1 MNAPKFLKLALAG
14 SLISLLAAC
23 GGGDDDVASDAD
35 AQSSFISAYTS
46 GLDALGSYAGLVSSS
61 FRDLFDAGYADSGVT
76 KSDVVAA
83 LDSEVAISQT
93 SPDFVYPAFPM
104 AKLSK
109 ASIGNCDAATKICTL
124 TGTLRNSDA
133 DPTGAD
139 ASAVTEVTFSTQ
151 VRYDASG
158 KVRLL
163 GDQSKS

>member
-1 MNAPKFLKLALAG
+1 MNVPKFLKLAIAG

-46 GLDALGSYAGLVSSS
+46 GLDTLGSYAGLVSSK
-61 FRDLFDAGYADSGVT
+61 FRDLFDAGYTDSGMT
-76 KSDVVAA
+76 KADVVAA
-83 LDSEVAISQT
+83 LDSEITVSQT
-93 SPDFVYPAFPM
+93 SPDFVHPAFPM

-109 ASIGNCDAATKICTL
+109 ASIGNCDAVTKICTL
-124 TGTLRNSDA
+124 TGTLSNSDA

-139 ASAVTEVTFSTQ
+139 ASAVTEVNFTTQ
-151 VRYDASG
+151 VRQDADG

>member
-1 MNAPKFLKLALAG
+1 MNVPKFLKLAIAG

-46 GLDALGSYAGLVSSS
+46 GLDTLGSYAGLVSSK
-61 FRDLFDAGYADSGVT
+61 FRDLFDAGYTDSGMT
-76 KSDVVAA
+76 KADVVAA
-83 LDSEVAISQT
+83 LDSEITVSQT
-93 SPDFVYPAFPM
+93 SPDFVHPAFPM

-109 ASIGNCDAATKICTL
+109 ASIGNCDAVTKICTL
-124 TGTLRNSDA
+124 TGTLSNSDA

-139 ASAVTEVTFSTQ
+139 ASALTEVNFTTQ
-151 VRYDASG
+151 VRQDADG

>member
-1 MNAPKFLKLALAG
+1 MNVPKFLKLAIAG

-23 GGGDDDVASDAD
+23 GSGDDDVASDAD

-46 GLDALGSYAGLVSSS
+46 GLDTLGSYAGLVSSK
-61 FRDLFDAGYADSGVT
+61 FRDLFDAGYTDSGMT
-76 KSDVVAA
+76 KADVVAA
-83 LDSEVAISQT
+83 LDSEITVSQT
-93 SPDFVYPAFPM
+93 SPDFVFPAFPM

-109 ASIGNCDAATKICTL
+109 ASIGNCDAVTKICTL
-124 TGTLRNSDA
+124 TGTLSNSDA

-139 ASAVTEVTFSTQ
+139 ASAVTEVNFTTQ
-151 VRYDASG
+151 VRQDADG

>member
-1 MNAPKFLKLALAG
+1 MNVPKFLKLAIAG

-46 GLDALGSYAGLVSSS
+46 GLDTLGSYAGLVSSK
-61 FRDLFDAGYADSGVT
+61 FRDLFDAGYTDSGMT
-76 KSDVVAA
+76 KADVVAA
-83 LDSEVAISQT
+83 LDSEITVSQT
-93 SPDFVYPAFPM
+93 SPDFVHPAFPM

-109 ASIGNCDAATKICTL
+109 ASIGNCDAVSKICTL
-124 TGTLRNSDA
+124 TGTLSNSDA

-139 ASAVTEVTFSTQ
+139 ASAVTEVNFTTQ
-151 VRYDASG
+151 VRQDADG